1 MKVYLDHAAT
11 TPVDKRV
18 LDAMLP
24 YFSEKYGNPSSIYGF
39 SREAREAIEEGRTE
53 VARLIGADPSEIIF
67 TSGGTEAD
75 NLAIKGTTAAHEGK
89 HIITSAIEHAAVLA
103 TCEALKKQGYEV
115 TYVSVDKDG
124 IVSVKE
130 IEDAIRDDTVLIT
143 IMHAN
148 NEIGT
153 IQPIAEIGKI
163 AHERGIVF
171 HTDAVQSIGKVPID
185 VNELNVDLL
194 SISSHKIYGPKGIGA
209 LYVRNG
215 TNLAPLLH
223 GGGHERGI
231 RSGTEN
237 VPGIVGFGTA
247 AQIAA
252 REMNSDA
259 ERTKRLRD
267 RLIDGALEIENSW
280 LNGSREKRLP
290 GNANLG
296 FRFIEGEALILELD
310 GHGIYASTGSA
321 CSSRSLEPSH
331 VLRAIGLPPHECHG
345 SLRMT
350 LGKENTEEEIEYVL
364 EVLPKVVEKLRKIS
378 PFKKDFGEYEKSLRK
393 SSGGNTHVH

>member
-18 LDAMLP
+18 VDAMLP
-24 YFSEKYGNPSSIYGF
+24 YFSEKYGNPSSIYSF
-39 SREAREAIEEGRTE
+39 SREAREAIEDARRE
-53 VARLIGADPSEIIF
+53 VARLIGANPSEIIF

-75 NLAIKGTTAAHEGK
+75 NLAIKGVAAANEGK
-89 HIITSAIEHAAVLA
+89 HIITSAIEHHAVLA
-103 TCEALKKQGYEV
+103 TCEALEKQGYEI
-115 TYVSVDKDG
+115 TYVPVDKDG
-124 IVSVKE
+124 IVSVEE
-130 IEDAIRDDTVLIT
+130 IKNAIRKDTILIT

-163 AHERGIVF
+163 AKEKGIAF
-171 HTDAVQSIGKVPID
+171 HTDGVQSVGKVPVN

-194 SISSHKIYGPKGIGA
+194 SISSHKIYGPKGVGA

-215 TNLAPLLH
+215 TNIAPLLH

-247 AQIAA
+247 ARIAA
-252 REMNSDA
+252 KEMDSDA

-267 RLIDGALEIENSW
+267 RLIDGALKIENSW

-310 GHGIYASTGSA
+310 GYGICASTGSA

-331 VLRAIGLPPHECHG
+331 VLRAIGLPPQECHG

-350 LGKENTEEEIEYVL
+350 LGKENTEEEIDYVL
-364 EVLPKVVEKLRKIS
+364 EILPKVVEKLRRIS
-378 PFKKDFGEYEKSLRK
+378 PFKKDFGEYEESLRK
-393 SSGGNTHVH
+393 GYGGHTHVH